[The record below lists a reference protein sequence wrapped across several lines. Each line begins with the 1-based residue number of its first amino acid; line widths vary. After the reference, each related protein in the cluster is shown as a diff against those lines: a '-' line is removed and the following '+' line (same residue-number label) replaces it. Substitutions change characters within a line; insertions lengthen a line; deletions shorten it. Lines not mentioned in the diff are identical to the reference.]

1 MERKDVLNLEKLC
14 LENDNLLAF
23 PLAADLLGVPYANLY
38 KFFRSGRNEGLF
50 LREKVGAMYYIKFA
64 PSLPQTGPPL
74 DFNMIERVYSRY
86 VYHYPDR
93 AKRCVVALLAQFPG
107 QFEMTTVEK
116 INKRGSTYFAP
127 AVQAVRKGVI

>member
-1 MERKDVLNLEKLC
+1 MFLSDSVFYDTPQRDIKKKSSSRVEYHENIEKLA
-14 LENDNLLAF
+14 EI
-23 PLAADLLGVPYANLY
+23 
-38 KFFRSGRNEGLF
+38 
-50 LREKVGAMYYIKFA
+50 LRHTMEPMDYYQITDA
-64 PSLPQTGPPL
+64 L

>member
-64 PSLPQTGPPL
+64 PSLPQNEPPL
-74 DFNMIERVYSRY
+74 DQLNETEKLELKELLKNLETSRNDKSVIPKIINFMKKGY
-86 VYHYPDR
+86 NIAVGLSPFVSQFIPD
-93 AKRCVVALLAQFPG
+93 LHL
-107 QFEMTTVEK
+107 
-116 INKRGSTYFAP
+116 YF
-127 AVQAVRKGVI
+127 